1 MTGNFLA
8 ALAAAL
14 VCMLLIWLL
23 REMMLTPVKPGKN
36 TRQYIFL
43 TVNGSEPGLEH
54 NVYGLLWLH
63 DNRTLG
69 GQIVIMG
76 FDLDEETRL
85 VAQALERDHSCIT
98 LIENGEMPEWIR
110 KMNS

>member
-1 MTGNFLA
+1 MTGKFLA

-14 VCMLLIWLL
+14 VCTLLVWLL

-36 TRQYIFL
+36 TRQYVFL
-43 TVNGSEPGLEH
+43 TVNGREPALEH
-54 NVYGLLWLH
+54 NVHSLLWLN
-63 DNRTLG
+63 DNGTLRSR
-69 GQIVIMG
+69 IVIMG

-110 KMNS
+110 KTNS